1 MANNNTDVRLTRS
14 QVKRK
19 LEDEELPSTS
29 KILNMQDKQDE
40 YSKTFQRASDLL
52 TKLQENK
59 KYMPQPEL
67 WTVFSRSNFTSSSWY
82 SVLPYCSPELPI
94 CKPWLPPPNA
104 SPQKSNKNKKKVPS
118 RLWRKQGTVQTKRGM
133 VSHWELVQPGPP
145 EEFDYFTAL
154 AETLPPLPSERLYLI
169 LNLAAF
175 ATARERLAMGF
186 ASLHHALQPCSVCER
201 LLAIKVDAQGEIES
215 SGTCYGNQCYYRGY
229 CDCTRQVQLAL
240 HGPHWH
246 PHVIHPS
253 CHEHQI

>member
-1 MANNNTDVRLTRS
+1 MEEARHCTNKAWNGVSLGTGAAWTSRRVRL
-14 QVKRK
+14 
-19 LEDEELPSTS
+19 L
-29 KILNMQDKQDE
+29 
-40 YSKTFQRASDLL
+40 YSS
-52 TKLQENK
+52 
-59 KYMPQPEL
+59 
-67 WTVFSRSNFTSSSWY
+67 
-82 SVLPYCSPELPI
+82 
-94 CKPWLPPPNA
+94 
-104 SPQKSNKNKKKVPS
+104 
-118 RLWRKQGTVQTKRGM
+118 
-133 VSHWELVQPGPP
+133 
-145 EEFDYFTAL
+145 

>member
-1 MANNNTDVRLTRS
+1 MANNTDVRLTRS
-14 QVKRK
+14 MAKRK
-19 LEDEELPSTS
+19 LVEDGELPSTS
-29 KILNMQDKQDE
+29 KILCIPDKVDE
-40 YSKTFQRASDLL
+40 YSNTFHKSGDLL

-59 KYMPQPEL
+59 GYIPQPEL
-67 WTVFSRSNFTSSSWY
+67 WTVFTRSNFTPSSWY

-104 SPQKSNKNKKKVPS
+104 SPEKSVVREKKKVPS
-118 RLWRKQGTVQTKRGM
+118 RLWRKQGTVRTKRGM

-186 ASLHHALQPCSVCER
+186 GSLHHALQPCSVCER
-201 LLAIKVDAQGEIES
+201 LLAIKVDAQGEIET
-215 SGTCYGNQCYYRGY
+215 SGTCYDNQYNS
-229 CDCTRQVQLAL
+229 
-240 HGPHWH
+240 
-246 PHVIHPS
+246 PS
-253 CHEHQI
+253 CHEYKS